1 MAEKKSWI
9 MYKTWIPLFE
19 SLPTEQAGQLIKA
32 ICIYENGDEVTLSD
46 PVIASVFEMIKKT
59 LDTDAEEYE
68 KVCQK
73 RAESASKAKGSKCKQ
88 KKANASKCKQKDAT
102 EGDNDNENDND
113 NDNDLSPSE
122 IKKNSA
128 RSRFTPPT
136 VEEVKQYCQERG
148 NNVDAESFVDYYSS
162 QRWKKANGQPVADWK
177 GCVRTWEKTDRQQVA
192 RSGTTVQSP
201 KIHNFPER
209 QYDYAA
215 LEARLTQNGGT

>member
-32 ICIYENGDEVTLSD
+32 ICVYEKGEDDLYFAD
-46 PVIASVFEMIKKT
+46 PMLAAVFEMIKNT
-59 LDTDAEEYE
+59 LEKDAEEYE

-88 KKANASKCKQKDAT
+88 KHAKASKSNQKDAT
-102 EGDNDNENDND
+102 EGDNDNDNE

-209 QYDYAA
+209 HYDYAA
-215 LEARLTQNGGT
+215 LEAKLTKNGGT